1 MTPASDASP
10 MAFLQAFWEVWQTLA
25 ARVEAALSSRHGL
38 DLRAF
43 ITLAYVQSNE
53 PGADQPAALAR
64 LTGVPRYEMS
74 RILSRLETGGAVTR
88 QSTHSDARR
97 VTVSATPEGRLL
109 YAEAEQTVLEV
120 VAPLLSQLG
129 EPATAGLTTK
139 LRQLAQA
146 AGTQGDQS

>member
-1 MTPASDASP
+1 MVPHSDVSP
-10 MAFLQAFWEVWQTLA
+10 MAFMQAFWEVWQTLA
-25 ARVEAALSSRHGL
+25 ARVEAALGTRHGL

-43 ITLAYVQSNE
+43 ITLAYVQGEE

-88 QSTHSDARR
+88 QNTHSDARR
-97 VTVSATPEGRLL
+97 VTVSATPEGRVL

-120 VAPLLSQLG
+120 VAPLLRQLG
-129 EPATAGLTTK
+129 EPATAGLTGT
-139 LRQLAQA
+139 LRQLARA
-146 AGTQGDQS
+146 AGAQGDPS